1 MEKKNELAKEERTI
15 FIVLAIIIM
24 IAIGVLI
31 TWYFTKDKDLEDT
44 DKDTSDKVVDKQPK
58 KDISDDTQSTY
69 VPKTEEVI
77 VSTTKLNDEEE
88 AIAIVD
94 TSESIT
100 DSSNNN
106 DNNEEETGSLVP
118 SIKNVV
124 KFDNSEFY
132 LTSEIVDFATLYQ
145 DDLKI
150 ANAKVTNVLYNGS
163 DNKDAYKISNESMV
177 EFLVSGDYTV
187 TVVDDNNNEYVFN
200 VTVMTDE
207 EFKEELNIKK
217 AYIDSLLASE
227 DLKYYDQEKLT
238 AFRSAYEN
246 FVTTNFESLSL
257 QKISYLEI
265 KSLLASLEETKD
277 ASADIATLQQ
287 YAQKIAEEFSED
299 DYTALTYAQ
308 LKEAIEQAGQIT
320 GAESNVSAAI
330 KAAYENIAK
339 AIANLEKKDSTDLVE
354 EEIKEEENQGPETDV
369 VEDVEI
375 VEDSQPQ
382 EDSTD
387 TTSVELEINEEIIED

>member
-88 AIAIVD
+88 VIAIVD
-94 TSESIT
+94 TSESNT

-132 LTSEIVDFATLYQ
+132 LTSEIKYMGG
-145 DDLKI
+145 K
-150 ANAKVTNVLYNGS
+150 NV
-163 DNKDAYKISNESMV
+163 
-177 EFLVSGDYTV
+177 
-187 TVVDDNNNEYVFN
+187 
-200 VTVMTDE
+200 
-207 EFKEELNIKK
+207 
-217 AYIDSLLASE
+217 
-227 DLKYYDQEKLT
+227 
-238 AFRSAYEN
+238 
-246 FVTTNFESLSL
+246 
-257 QKISYLEI
+257 
-265 KSLLASLEETKD
+265 
-277 ASADIATLQQ
+277 
-287 YAQKIAEEFSED
+287 
-299 DYTALTYAQ
+299 
-308 LKEAIEQAGQIT
+308 
-320 GAESNVSAAI
+320 
-330 KAAYENIAK
+330 
-339 AIANLEKKDSTDLVE
+339 
-354 EEIKEEENQGPETDV
+354 
-369 VEDVEI
+369 
-375 VEDSQPQ
+375 
-382 EDSTD
+382 
-387 TTSVELEINEEIIED
+387 

>member
-77 VSTTKLNDEEE
+77 VSTTKLDDEEE
-88 AIAIVD
+88 VIAIVD
-94 TSESIT
+94 TSESNT

-145 DDLKI
+145 EDLKI

-177 EFLVSGDYTV
+177 EFLLSGDYTV

-320 GAESNVSAAI
+320 GTESNVSAAI

-354 EEIKEEENQGPETDV
+354 EEIKEEENQDPETNV

-387 TTSVELEINEEIIED
+387 TTSVKLQINEEIIED

>member
-88 AIAIVD
+88 VIAIVD
-94 TSESIT
+94 TSESNT

-145 DDLKI
+145 EDLKI

-177 EFLVSGDYTV
+177 EFLLSGDYTV

-265 KSLLASLEETKD
+265 KSLLASLEENKD

-320 GAESNVSAAI
+320 GTESNVSAAI

-354 EEIKEEENQGPETDV
+354 EEIKEEENQDPETDV

>member
-320 GAESNVSAAI
+320 GTESNVSAAI

-354 EEIKEEENQGPETDV
+354 EEIKEEENQDPETNV

-382 EDSTD
+382 EDGTD
-387 TTSVELEINEEIIED
+387 TTSVKLEINEEIIED